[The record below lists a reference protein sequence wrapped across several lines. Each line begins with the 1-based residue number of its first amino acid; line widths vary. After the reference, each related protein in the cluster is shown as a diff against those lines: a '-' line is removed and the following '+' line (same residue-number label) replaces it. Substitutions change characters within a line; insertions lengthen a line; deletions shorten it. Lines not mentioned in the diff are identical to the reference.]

1 MRTSASLYFTLC
13 ARVNEFQ
20 STVPPLLLALCTLG
34 LSATRA
40 AYKREIQSAADP
52 AAKERE
58 IETRLYQ
65 LASPFRT
72 AEATGQ
78 DIIDPRD
85 TRMVCCEFAHT
96 SKTKIQERI
105 MNRRTCCSSRRCLS
119 ILIVDPRER

>member
-1 MRTSASLYFTLC
+1 MPISGGTA
-13 ARVNEFQ
+13 
-20 STVPPLLLALCTLG
+20 
-34 LSATRA
+34 A

-85 TRMVCCEFAHT
+85 TRMVCCEFAA
-96 SKTKIQERI
+96 QAQRVL
-105 MNRRTCCSSRRCLS
+105 RTQLGQTGVPYS
-119 ILIVDPRER
+119 P